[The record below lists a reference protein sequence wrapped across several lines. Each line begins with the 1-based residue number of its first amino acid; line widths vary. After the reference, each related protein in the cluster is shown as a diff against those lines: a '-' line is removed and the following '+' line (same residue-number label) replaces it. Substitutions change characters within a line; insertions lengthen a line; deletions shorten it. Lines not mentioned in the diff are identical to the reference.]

1 MADDARTIVLLPRFT
16 GLAGPPSGTMDLFTD
31 PVNVR
36 EYGSVEVTG
45 YGGGAFTLQES
56 QDLATWTDKGA
67 ITMTGTQPVTSFDT
81 LDTEWV
87 RLKIALAEDDRLTC
101 WVVGQF
107 TLRGP

>member
-1 MADDARTIVLLPRFT
+1 MADDARSIVLLPRFT
-16 GLAGPPSGTMDLFTD
+16 SLAGPASGSMDVFTD

-36 EYGSVEVTG
+36 DFGSVEVTG
-45 YGGGAFTLQES
+45 YGGGTVTLQES
-56 QDLATWTDKGA
+56 QDLATWTDKGSV
-67 ITMTGTQPVTSFDT
+67 TMTGTQPVTSFTT

-87 RLKIALAEDDRLTC
+87 RLKFALGTGVRLTC